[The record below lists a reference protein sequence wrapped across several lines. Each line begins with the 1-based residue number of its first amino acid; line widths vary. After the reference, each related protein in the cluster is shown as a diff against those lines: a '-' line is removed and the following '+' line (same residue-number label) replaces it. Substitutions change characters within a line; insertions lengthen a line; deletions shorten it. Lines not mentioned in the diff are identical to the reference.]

1 MGPKSRHEF
10 RSLTPFER
18 KQARILA
25 SNLGLFHW
33 KSKIKVRQ
41 SNVEVL
47 MISNDPSDA
56 DKKDIPTKR
65 NKTKIA
71 ESLKAATKV
80 NLGEAENVSEVLA
93 KPDKPIFFV
102 CTICKKECKSKAGL
116 VAHKRVHKN

>member
-1 MGPKSRHEF
+1 M
-10 RSLTPFER
+10 
-18 KQARILA
+18 QC
-25 SNLGLFHW
+25 W
-33 KSKIKVRQ
+33 

-56 DKKDIPTKR
+56 DKKDVPTKR

-93 KPDKPIFFV
+93 KPDKPIFLV

-116 VAHKRVHKN
+116 VAHSRVHKN